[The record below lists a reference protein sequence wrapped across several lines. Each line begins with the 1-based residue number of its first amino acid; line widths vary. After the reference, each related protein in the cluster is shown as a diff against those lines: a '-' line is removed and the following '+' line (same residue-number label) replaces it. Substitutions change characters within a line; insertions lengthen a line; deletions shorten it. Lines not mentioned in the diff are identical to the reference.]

1 MQRGRIEEGRALR
14 SAFLSGRHARGANHG
29 VDVTGATRTENVS
42 SCVGTRGNNPIQD
55 NSAEKMM
62 DHMIWSAYL
71 YALNL
76 VTIVTAIVILVS
88 TLDDLTLDACYWSFE
103 IGRILRR
110 EKSQT
115 IDIGML
121 RTLEER
127 HLALMVPAWKE
138 YDVIA
143 KMIENTLAT
152 LEYERYV
159 IFVGTYHNDAETT
172 AEVERMVRRYPG
184 RVTRATVMND
194 GPTCKADCLNW
205 IVEAILRYEAVHHI
219 QFAGVVM
226 HDCEDVIHPVEL
238 KYLNHAVAES
248 DLVQLP
254 VLSLPRKWNEF
265 VAGCYLD
272 DFSETHQKDVPVRA
286 RLTGIVP
293 GAGVAS
299 CYSRRSIEAAM
310 KERNGC
316 PFNTSSLTEDYDFS
330 FRLRDLG
337 MKETFARFPLSD
349 IARDTGRERAGSSV
363 VNRNL
368 LATREY
374 FPKTFRT
381 AYRQRARWIL
391 GIAFQGWEQLGW
403 KGNLLTRY
411 MFFHDRKGIV
421 TSLFSV
427 IAYGVLLNF
436 LLLAALQKAGH
447 AIPAGATALA
457 AGSWVAPL
465 LWVNTAMLFA
475 RAGQRYH
482 FVSKL
487 NGPVQG
493 LLSIPRMFVN
503 NLINFYAVCRAWR
516 IYLGHL
522 VSGKPIAWDKT
533 SHTYLSN
540 QELGKARLKIG
551 EILVG
556 WGVVTLEQ
564 LQASLEKQ
572 LICGKRL
579 GELLIEGSALSTES
593 LADAIAEQA
602 ELPRVCLGNVAVGHF
617 ADSLAFELQYAYRAV
632 PFSTA
637 DDGTLNIAVGRP
649 LTPDEQDVVRRG
661 ARTKVAYFIACDLEI
676 SAELAR
682 HSRFVELARVR
693 DGDPAAQQGA
703 PAKKPSGEQA

>member
-1 MQRGRIEEGRALR
+1 
-14 SAFLSGRHARGANHG
+14 
-29 VDVTGATRTENVS
+29 
-42 SCVGTRGNNPIQD
+42 
-55 NSAEKMM
+55 MM
-62 DHMIWSAYL
+62 DNMIWSAYL
-71 YALNL
+71 YALN
-76 VTIVTAIVILVS
+76 IVAIVAALVILIS

-121 RTLEER
+121 RALEER

-152 LEYERYV
+152 LEYEHYI

-172 AEVERMVRRYPG
+172 AEVDRMVRRYPG

-205 IVEAILRYEAVHHI
+205 IIEAILRYEEVHHI
-219 QFAGVVM
+219 RFAGVVM

-238 KYLNHAVAES
+238 KYLNHAVADS

-286 RLTGIVP
+286 RLTGVVP

-310 KERNGC
+310 KERDGC

-337 MKETFARFPLSD
+337 MKETFARFALSD
-349 IARDTGRERAGSSV
+349 VAHDAGGQRAKEGAP
-363 VNRNL
+363 NRNL

-403 KGNLLTRY
+403 KGDLLTRY

-436 LLLAALQKAGH
+436 VLLAALQRAGH
-447 AIPAGATALA
+447 VIPAGTHLVA
-457 AGSWVAPL
+457 ASAWVTPL
-465 LWVNTAMLFA
+465 LWVNTVMLFA
-475 RAGQRYH
+475 RAGQRFH

-487 NGPVQG
+487 NGPLQG

-503 NLINFYAVCRAWR
+503 NLINFSAVCRAWR

-522 VSGKPIAWDKT
+522 ASGKPIAWDKT

-540 QELGKARLKIG
+540 EQLGKARLKVG

-556 WGVVTLEQ
+556 WGVVSLEQ
-564 LQASLEKQ
+564 LQAGLEKQ
-572 LICGKRL
+572 LTCGKRL
-579 GELLIEGSALSTES
+579 GELLLEGCALSTES

-602 ELPRVCLGNVAVGHF
+602 ELPRVSLGNVAVGHF
-617 ADSLAFELQYAYRAV
+617 ADSLAFELQYAYHAV

-637 DDGTLNIAVGRP
+637 DDGTLNVAVGRP
-649 LTPDEQDVVRRG
+649 LTPDEQDIVRRG
-661 ARTKVAYFIACDLEI
+661 ARSNVAYFIACDAEI
-676 SAELAR
+676 AAELAR
-682 HSRFVELARVR
+682 HSRFVEIARLR
-693 DGDPAAQQGA
+693 DGDDATLQAASV
-703 PAKKPSGEQA
+703 KKPSGEQA

>member
-1 MQRGRIEEGRALR
+1 M
-14 SAFLSGRHARGANHG
+14 
-29 VDVTGATRTENVS
+29 
-42 SCVGTRGNNPIQD
+42 D
-55 NSAEKMM
+55 N
-62 DHMIWSAYL
+62 MIWSAYL

-76 VTIVTAIVILVS
+76 IAIVTAIVILVS

-103 IGRILRR
+103 IRRILRR

-121 RTLEER
+121 RGLEER

-205 IVEAILRYEAVHHI
+205 IIEAILRYEAVHRI

-238 KYLNHAVAES
+238 KYLNHAVADS

-310 KERNGC
+310 KERNGS

-337 MKETFARFPLSD
+337 MKETFACIPLTG
-349 IARDTGRERAGSSV
+349 ITRDAVERRATGSV
-363 VNRNL
+363 ANRNL

-381 AYRQRARWIL
+381 AYRQRTRWIL

-427 IAYGVLLNF
+427 IAYGVLVNF
-436 LLLAALQKAGH
+436 LLLGALQRSLH
-447 AIPAGATALA
+447 VIPVGAPLFMA
-457 AGSWVAPL
+457 SHWVAPL
-465 LWVNTAMLFA
+465 LWINTAMLFA
-475 RAGQRYH
+475 RAGQRFH

-487 NGPVQG
+487 NGPTQG

-516 IYLGHL
+516 IYIGHL
-522 VSGKPIAWDKT
+522 VTGKPIAWDKT

-540 QELGKARLKIG
+540 EALGKARMKVG

-572 LICGKRL
+572 LTCGKRL
-579 GELLIEGSALSTES
+579 GELLVEGCAISAES

-602 ELPRVCLGNVAVGHF
+602 ELPRVSLGNVAVGHF
-617 ADSLAFELQYAYRAV
+617 ADSLAFELQYAYHAV

-637 DDGTLNIAVGRP
+637 EDGTLNVAVGRP

-661 ARTKVAYFIACDLEI
+661 ARSNVAYFIACDAEI
-676 SAELAR
+676 AAELSR
-682 HSRFVELARVR
+682 HSRFVELARAR

-703 PAKKPSGEQA
+703 LVTKPSGEQA

>member
-1 MQRGRIEEGRALR
+1 
-14 SAFLSGRHARGANHG
+14 
-29 VDVTGATRTENVS
+29 
-42 SCVGTRGNNPIQD
+42 
-55 NSAEKMM
+55 MM
-62 DHMIWSAYL
+62 DNTIWIAYL
-71 YALNL
+71 YALNII
-76 VTIVTAIVILVS
+76 TILTAIVILVS

-103 IGRILRR
+103 IGRFLRH
-110 EKSQT
+110 EKTQT

-121 RTLEER
+121 RAEEER
-127 HLALMVPAWKE
+127 YLALMVPAWKE

-152 LEYERYV
+152 MEYERYV

-205 IVEAILRYEAVHHI
+205 IIEAILRYEETHHI

-226 HDCEDVIHPVEL
+226 HDCEDVIHPIEL
-238 KYLNHAVAES
+238 KYLSHAIADS

-265 VAGCYLD
+265 VAGCYMD
-272 DFSETHQKDVPVRA
+272 DFSETHQKDVPARA
-286 RLTGIVP
+286 RLTGVVP

-299 CYSRRSIEAAM
+299 CYSRRAIEAAM
-310 KERNGC
+310 KESGGC

-349 IARDTGRERAGSSV
+349 IPQDAGAKPAKGGAA
-363 VNRNL
+363 NRNL

-403 KGNLLTRY
+403 KGDFLTRY

-427 IAYGVLLNF
+427 IAYGVLINF
-436 LLLAALQKAGH
+436 VALAALQKLGH
-447 AIPAGATALA
+447 VVPVSAPLVTA
-457 AGSWVAPL
+457 SEWIAPL
-465 LWVNTAMLFA
+465 LWVNTVMLFA
-475 RAGQRYH
+475 RAGQRYY

-522 VSGKPIAWDKT
+522 ASGKPIAWDKT

-540 QELGKARLKIG
+540 EQLGKVRHKIG

-556 WGVVTLEQ
+556 WGVVSLEQ
-564 LQASLEKQ
+564 LQAGLERQ
-572 LICGKRL
+572 LTCGKRL
-579 GELLIEGSALSTES
+579 GELLIEGSAISTES

-602 ELPRVCLGNVAVGHF
+602 ELPRVSLGNVAVGHF
-617 ADSLAFELQYAYRAV
+617 ADSLAFELQYTYRAI

-637 DDGTLNIAVGRP
+637 DDGTLNVAVGRP
-649 LTPDEQDVVRRG
+649 LTQDEQDIVRRG
-661 ARTKVAYFIACDLEI
+661 AKTNVAYFIACDTEI
-676 SAELAR
+676 AAELAR

-693 DGDPAAQQGA
+693 DGDDATSQVSPMQ
-703 PAKKPSGEQA
+703 KPSGEQA

>member
-1 MQRGRIEEGRALR
+1 M
-14 SAFLSGRHARGANHG
+14 
-29 VDVTGATRTENVS
+29 
-42 SCVGTRGNNPIQD
+42 D
-55 NSAEKMM
+55 N
-62 DHMIWSAYL
+62 MIWSAYL

-121 RTLEER
+121 RALEER

-349 IARDTGRERAGSSV
+349 IARDTGAERASGSSSV

-447 AIPAGATALA
+447 AIPVGATALA
-457 AGSWVAPL
+457 ASPWVAPL
-465 LWVNTAMLFA
+465 LWVNTVMLFA

-522 VSGKPIAWDKT
+522 ASGKPIAWDKT

-540 QELGKARLKIG
+540 KELGKARLKIG

-602 ELPRVCLGNVAVGHF
+602 ELPRVCLSNVAVGHF

-661 ARTKVAYFIACDLEI
+661 ARAKVAYFIACDLEI
-676 SAELAR
+676 TAELAR
-682 HSRFVELARVR
+682 HSRFVELVRARDV
-693 DGDPAAQQGA
+693 DPSAQQDA
-703 PAKKPSGEQA
+703 PTKKPSGEQA

>member
-1 MQRGRIEEGRALR
+1 MI
-14 SAFLSGRHARGANHG
+14 
-29 VDVTGATRTENVS
+29 
-42 SCVGTRGNNPIQD
+42 D
-55 NSAEKMM
+55 N
-62 DHMIWSAYL
+62 MIWSAYL

-76 VTIVTAIVILVS
+76 VAIVTAIVILVS

-103 IGRILRR
+103 IRRILRR

-121 RTLEER
+121 RALEER

-205 IVEAILRYEAVHHI
+205 IVEAILRYEAVHRI

-238 KYLNHAVAES
+238 KYLNHAVADS

-310 KERNGC
+310 KERNGA

-337 MKETFARFPLSD
+337 MKETFACIPLTG
-349 IARDTGRERAGSSV
+349 ITRDAAERRATGSV
-363 VNRNL
+363 ADRNL

-381 AYRQRARWIL
+381 AYRQRTRWIL

-427 IAYGVLLNF
+427 IAYGVLINF
-436 LLLAALQKAGH
+436 LLLGALQRSIH
-447 AIPAGATALA
+447 VIPVGAPLVMA
-457 AGSWVAPL
+457 SHWVAPL
-465 LWVNTAMLFA
+465 LWINTAMLFA
-475 RAGQRYH
+475 RAGQRFH

-487 NGPVQG
+487 NGPTQG

-516 IYLGHL
+516 IYIGHL
-522 VSGKPIAWDKT
+522 VTGKPIAWDKT

-540 QELGKARLKIG
+540 EALGKARMKVG

-564 LQASLEKQ
+564 LQASLDKQ
-572 LICGKRL
+572 LTCGKRL
-579 GELLIEGSALSTES
+579 GELLVEGCAISAES

-602 ELPRVCLGNVAVGHF
+602 ELPRVSLGNVAVGHF
-617 ADSLAFELQYAYRAV
+617 ADSLAFELQYAYHAV

-637 DDGTLNIAVGRP
+637 EDGTLNVAVGRP

-661 ARTKVAYFIACDLEI
+661 ARSNVAYFIACDAEI
-676 SAELAR
+676 AAELSR

-703 PAKKPSGEQA
+703 LVTKPSGEQA

>member
-1 MQRGRIEEGRALR
+1 
-14 SAFLSGRHARGANHG
+14 
-29 VDVTGATRTENVS
+29 
-42 SCVGTRGNNPIQD
+42 
-55 NSAEKMM
+55 
-62 DHMIWSAYL
+62 MIWSAYL
-71 YALNL
+71 YALNF
-76 VTIVTAIVILVS
+76 VAIVTAIVILVS

-121 RTLEER
+121 RALEER

-152 LEYERYV
+152 IEYERYV

-205 IVEAILRYEAVHHI
+205 IVEAILRYEEVHHI
-219 QFAGVVM
+219 RFAGVVM
-226 HDCEDVIHPVEL
+226 HDCEDVVHPIEL
-238 KYLNHAVAES
+238 KYLNHAVADS

-272 DFSETHQKDVPVRA
+272 DFSESHQKDVPVRG

-310 KERNGC
+310 KARGGA
-316 PFNTSSLTEDYDFS
+316 PFNTSTLTEDYDFS

-349 IARDTGRERAGSSV
+349 IARDAGGRHSERGVA
-363 VNRNL
+363 NQNL

-403 KGNLLTRY
+403 KGDLLTRY

-427 IAYGVLLNF
+427 IAYGVLINF
-436 LLLAALQKAGH
+436 LLLAALQRAGH
-447 AIPAGATALA
+447 VIPVGAPLVTVGA
-457 AGSWVAPL
+457 WVAPL
-465 LWVNTAMLFA
+465 LWVNTVMLCV

-516 IYLGHL
+516 IYIGHL
-522 VSGKPIAWDKT
+522 ASGKPIAWDKT

-540 QELGKARLKIG
+540 AELGKARLKIG

-572 LICGKRL
+572 LTCGKRL
-579 GELLIEGSALSTES
+579 GELLLEGSALSAES

-602 ELPRVCLGNVAVGHF
+602 ELPRVSLGNVAVGHF
-617 ADSLAFELQYAYRAV
+617 ADSLAFELQYAYLAV
-632 PFSTA
+632 PFSTSE
-637 DDGTLNIAVGRP
+637 DGTLNIAVGRP
-649 LTPDEQDVVRRG
+649 LTQDEQDVVRRG
-661 ARTKVAYFIACDLEI
+661 ARSNVAYFIACDTEI
-676 SAELAR
+676 AAELAR
-682 HSRFVELARVR
+682 HSRFVELARAR
-693 DGDPAAQQGA
+693 DGNDAMPQAFQVNR
-703 PAKKPSGEQA
+703 PSGEPL

>member
-1 MQRGRIEEGRALR
+1 
-14 SAFLSGRHARGANHG
+14 
-29 VDVTGATRTENVS
+29 
-42 SCVGTRGNNPIQD
+42 
-55 NSAEKMM
+55 MM
-62 DHMIWSAYL
+62 DNMIWSAYL

-76 VTIVTAIVILVS
+76 VAIVTAIVILVS

-103 IGRILRR
+103 IRRILRR

-121 RTLEER
+121 RGLEER

-205 IVEAILRYEAVHHI
+205 IIEAILRYEAVHRI

-238 KYLNHAVAES
+238 KYLNHAVADS

-286 RLTGIVP
+286 RLTGVVP

-310 KERNGC
+310 KERNGS

-337 MKETFARFPLSD
+337 MKETFACIPLTG
-349 IARDTGRERAGSSV
+349 ITRDAVERRATGSV
-363 VNRNL
+363 ANRNL

-381 AYRQRARWIL
+381 AYRQRTRWIL

-427 IAYGVLLNF
+427 IAYGVLVNF
-436 LLLAALQKAGH
+436 LLLGALQRSLH
-447 AIPAGATALA
+447 VIPVGAPLFMA
-457 AGSWVAPL
+457 SQWVAPL
-465 LWVNTAMLFA
+465 LWINTAMLFA
-475 RAGQRYH
+475 RAGQRFH

-487 NGPVQG
+487 NGPTQG

-516 IYLGHL
+516 IYIGHL
-522 VSGKPIAWDKT
+522 VTGKPIAWDKT

-540 QELGKARLKIG
+540 EALGKARMKVG

-572 LICGKRL
+572 LTCGKRL
-579 GELLIEGSALSTES
+579 GELLVEGCAISAES

-602 ELPRVCLGNVAVGHF
+602 ELPRVSLGNVAVGHF
-617 ADSLAFELQYAYRAV
+617 ADSLAFELQYAYHAV

-637 DDGTLNIAVGRP
+637 EDGTLNVAVGRP

-661 ARTKVAYFIACDLEI
+661 ARSNVAYFIACDAEI
-676 SAELAR
+676 AAELSR
-682 HSRFVELARVR
+682 HSRFVELARAR

-703 PAKKPSGEQA
+703 LVTKPSGEQA

>member
-1 MQRGRIEEGRALR
+1 
-14 SAFLSGRHARGANHG
+14 
-29 VDVTGATRTENVS
+29 
-42 SCVGTRGNNPIQD
+42 
-55 NSAEKMM
+55 MM
-62 DHMIWSAYL
+62 DNMIWSAYL

-76 VTIVTAIVILVS
+76 IAIVTAIVILVS

-103 IGRILRR
+103 IRRILRR

-121 RTLEER
+121 RGLEER

-205 IVEAILRYEAVHHI
+205 IIEAILRYEAVHRI

-238 KYLNHAVAES
+238 KYLNHAVADS

-310 KERNGC
+310 KERNGS

-337 MKETFARFPLSD
+337 MKETFACIPLTG
-349 IARDTGRERAGSSV
+349 ITRDAVERRATGSV
-363 VNRNL
+363 ANRNL

-381 AYRQRARWIL
+381 AYRQRTRWIL

-427 IAYGVLLNF
+427 IAYGVLVNF
-436 LLLAALQKAGH
+436 LLLGALQRSLH
-447 AIPAGATALA
+447 VIPVGAPLFMA
-457 AGSWVAPL
+457 SHWVAPL
-465 LWVNTAMLFA
+465 LWINTAMLFA
-475 RAGQRYH
+475 RAGQRFH

-487 NGPVQG
+487 NGPTQG

-516 IYLGHL
+516 IYIGHL
-522 VSGKPIAWDKT
+522 VTGKPIAWDKT

-540 QELGKARLKIG
+540 EALGKARMKVG

-572 LICGKRL
+572 LTCGKRL
-579 GELLIEGSALSTES
+579 GELLVEGCAISAES

-602 ELPRVCLGNVAVGHF
+602 ELPRVSLGNVAVGHF
-617 ADSLAFELQYAYRAV
+617 ADSLAFELQYAYHAV

-637 DDGTLNIAVGRP
+637 EDGTLNVAVGRP

-661 ARTKVAYFIACDLEI
+661 ARSNVAYFIACDAEI
-676 SAELAR
+676 AAELSR
-682 HSRFVELARVR
+682 HSRFVELARAR

-703 PAKKPSGEQA
+703 LVTKPSGEQA

>member
-1 MQRGRIEEGRALR
+1 
-14 SAFLSGRHARGANHG
+14 
-29 VDVTGATRTENVS
+29 
-42 SCVGTRGNNPIQD
+42 
-55 NSAEKMM
+55 
-62 DHMIWSAYL
+62 MIWSAYL

-76 VTIVTAIVILVS
+76 VAIVTALVILIS
-88 TLDDLTLDACYWSFE
+88 TLDDLMLDGCYWSFE

-115 IDIGML
+115 VDIGML
-121 RTLEER
+121 RAQEER

-152 LEYERYV
+152 IEYERYV

-205 IVEAILRYEAVHHI
+205 ILEAILRYEAVHHL

-286 RLTGIVP
+286 RLTGVVP

-310 KERNGC
+310 KERDGG

-337 MKETFARFPLSD
+337 MKETFARTPLSG
-349 IARDTGRERAGSSV
+349 IAREAGGERAKDGAAG
-363 VNRNL
+363 RNL

-403 KGNLLTRY
+403 KGDFLTRY

-436 LLLAALQKAGH
+436 VLLSVLQKDGH
-447 AIPAGATALA
+447 VMPASAHLVTAGA
-457 AGSWVAPL
+457 WVTPL
-465 LWVNTAMLFA
+465 LWVNTLMLFA
-475 RAGQRYH
+475 RAGQRFY

-487 NGPVQG
+487 NGPLQG

-503 NLINFYAVCRAWR
+503 NLINFCAVSRAWR
-516 IYLGHL
+516 IYVGHL
-522 VSGKPIAWDKT
+522 VSGRPIAWDKT

-540 QELGKARLKIG
+540 EELGKARRKIG

-556 WGVVTLEQ
+556 WGVVSPEQ
-564 LQASLEKQ
+564 LEDGLARQ
-572 LICGKRL
+572 LTCGKRL
-579 GELLIEGSALSTES
+579 GELLLEAGGLSTES

-602 ELPRVCLGNVAVGHF
+602 DLPRVSLGNVAVGHF

-637 DDGTLNIAVGRP
+637 ADGTLNVAVGRP
-649 LTPDEQDVVRRG
+649 LTRDEQDVVRRG
-661 ARTKVAYFIACDLEI
+661 ARTNVAYFIACDAEI
-676 SAELAR
+676 AAELGR
-682 HSRFVELARVR
+682 HSRFVEIARLR
-693 DGDPAAQQGA
+693 DGDNATQQA
-703 PAKKPSGEQA
+703 SPVKKPSGEQA

>member
-1 MQRGRIEEGRALR
+1 MM
-14 SAFLSGRHARGANHG
+14 
-29 VDVTGATRTENVS
+29 EN
-42 SCVGTRGNNPIQD
+42 T
-55 NSAEKMM
+55 
-62 DHMIWSAYL
+62 IWIAYL
-71 YALNL
+71 YAFDIIA
-76 VTIVTAIVILVS
+76 IVTAIVILVS
-88 TLDDLTLDACYWSFE
+88 TLDDLTLDVYYWSGE
-103 IGRILRR
+103 IGRILRH

-115 IDIGML
+115 IDIAML
-121 RTLEER
+121 RAQEER
-127 HLALMVPAWKE
+127 YLALMVPAWKE

-184 RVTRATVMND
+184 RVTRVTVMND

-205 IVEAILRYEAVHHI
+205 IIEAILRYEATHRI

-238 KYLNHAVAES
+238 KYLSHAIADS

-265 VAGCYLD
+265 VAGCYMD
-272 DFSETHQKDVPVRA
+272 DFSETHQKDMPARA

-299 CYSRRSIEAAM
+299 CYSRRAIEAAM
-310 KERNGC
+310 KERDGC

-337 MKETFARFPLSD
+337 MKETFARFPLSN
-349 IARDTGRERAGSSV
+349 IAQDAGAERANGGT
-363 VNRNL
+363 NQNL

-391 GIAFQGWEQLGW
+391 GISFQGWEQLGW
-403 KGNLLTRY
+403 KGDFLTRY

-427 IAYGVLLNF
+427 IAYGVLINF
-436 LLLAALQKAGH
+436 VTIAVLHKFGH
-447 AIPAGATALA
+447 
-457 AGSWVAPL
+457 VAPVSASLVMVGDWINPL
-465 LWVNTAMLFA
+465 LWVNTVMLLA
-475 RAGQRYH
+475 RTGQRYY

-493 LLSIPRMFVN
+493 LLSIPRMLVN

-516 IYLGHL
+516 IYIGHL
-522 VSGKPIAWDKT
+522 TNGKPIAWDKT

-540 QELGKARLKIG
+540 EALGKARRKVG

-556 WGVVTLEQ
+556 WGVITPGQ
-564 LQASLEKQ
+564 LQKSLEKQ
-572 LICGKRL
+572 LTCGKRL
-579 GELLIEGSALSTES
+579 GELLVEDSAISTES
-593 LADAIAEQA
+593 LADALAEQA
-602 ELPRVCLGNVAVGHF
+602 DLPRVSLGNVAVGHF
-617 ADSLAFELQYAYRAV
+617 AYSLAFELQYAYRAV

-637 DDGTLNIAVGRP
+637 DDGTLNVAVGRP
-649 LTPDEQDVVRRG
+649 LTKDEQDIVRRG
-661 ARTKVAYFIACDLEI
+661 AKTNVAYFIACDMEI
-676 SAELAR
+676 AAELAR

-693 DGDPAAQQGA
+693 GGDEATPQASVAI
-703 PAKKPSGEQA
+703 KPLGEQA

>member
-1 MQRGRIEEGRALR
+1 
-14 SAFLSGRHARGANHG
+14 
-29 VDVTGATRTENVS
+29 
-42 SCVGTRGNNPIQD
+42 
-55 NSAEKMM
+55 MM
-62 DHMIWSAYL
+62 DNMIWSAYL

-76 VTIVTAIVILVS
+76 VAIVTAIVILVS

-103 IGRILRR
+103 IRRILRR

-115 IDIGML
+115 VDIGML
-121 RTLEER
+121 RALEER

-238 KYLNHAVAES
+238 KYLNHAVADS

-286 RLTGIVP
+286 RLTGVVP

-310 KERNGC
+310 KERNGA

-337 MKETFARFPLSD
+337 MKETFACIPLTGST
-349 IARDTGRERAGSSV
+349 RDAAEKREQGGVA
-363 VNRNL
+363 NRNL

-381 AYRQRARWIL
+381 AYRQRTRWIL

-436 LLLAALQKAGH
+436 LLLGALQRAGH
-447 AIPAGATALA
+447 VIPDGTPLVMAGQ
-457 AGSWVAPL
+457 WVAPL
-465 LWVNTAMLFA
+465 LWINTAMLFA
-475 RAGQRYH
+475 RAGQRFH

-487 NGPVQG
+487 NGPTQG

-516 IYLGHL
+516 IYIGHL
-522 VSGKPIAWDKT
+522 VTGKPIAWDKT

-540 QELGKARLKIG
+540 EALGKVRLKVG

-564 LQASLEKQ
+564 LQATLEKQ
-572 LICGKRL
+572 LTCGTRL
-579 GELLIEGSALSTES
+579 GELLVEGCAISAES

-602 ELPRVCLGNVAVGHF
+602 ELPRVSLGNVAVGHF

-661 ARTKVAYFIACDLEI
+661 ARSNVAYFIACDAEI
-676 SAELAR
+676 AAELSR
-682 HSRFVELARVR
+682 HSRFVEIARAR

-703 PAKKPSGEQA
+703 PVQKPSGEQA

>member
-1 MQRGRIEEGRALR
+1 
-14 SAFLSGRHARGANHG
+14 
-29 VDVTGATRTENVS
+29 
-42 SCVGTRGNNPIQD
+42 
-55 NSAEKMM
+55 MM
-62 DHMIWSAYL
+62 DNMIWSAYL

-76 VTIVTAIVILVS
+76 VAIVTAIVILVS

-103 IGRILRR
+103 IRRILRR

-121 RTLEER
+121 RALEER

-205 IVEAILRYEAVHHI
+205 IVEAILRYEAVHRI

-238 KYLNHAVAES
+238 KYLNHAVADS

-310 KERNGC
+310 KERNGA

-337 MKETFARFPLSD
+337 MKETFACIPLTG
-349 IARDTGRERAGSSV
+349 ITRDAVEKRATGGVAD
-363 VNRNL
+363 RNL

-381 AYRQRARWIL
+381 AYRQRTRWIL

-427 IAYGVLLNF
+427 IAYGVLINF
-436 LLLAALQKAGH
+436 LLLGALQRSIH
-447 AIPAGATALA
+447 VIPVGAPLVMA
-457 AGSWVAPL
+457 SHWVAPL
-465 LWVNTAMLFA
+465 LWINTAMLFA
-475 RAGQRYH
+475 RAGQRFH

-487 NGPVQG
+487 NGPTQG

-516 IYLGHL
+516 IYIGHL
-522 VSGKPIAWDKT
+522 VTGKPIAWDKT

-540 QELGKARLKIG
+540 EALGKARMKVG

-564 LQASLEKQ
+564 LQASLDKQ
-572 LICGKRL
+572 LTCGKRL
-579 GELLIEGSALSTES
+579 GELLVEGCAISAES

-602 ELPRVCLGNVAVGHF
+602 ELPRVSLGNVAVGHF
-617 ADSLAFELQYAYRAV
+617 ADSLAFELQYAYHAV

-637 DDGTLNIAVGRP
+637 EDGTLNVAVGRP

-661 ARTKVAYFIACDLEI
+661 ARSNVAYFIACDAEI
-676 SAELAR
+676 VAELSR

-703 PAKKPSGEQA
+703 LVTKPSGEQA

>member
-1 MQRGRIEEGRALR
+1 
-14 SAFLSGRHARGANHG
+14 
-29 VDVTGATRTENVS
+29 
-42 SCVGTRGNNPIQD
+42 
-55 NSAEKMM
+55 MM
-62 DHMIWSAYL
+62 DNMIWSAYL

-76 VTIVTAIVILVS
+76 VAIVTAIVILVS

-103 IGRILRR
+103 IRRILRR

-115 IDIGML
+115 VDIGML
-121 RTLEER
+121 RALEER

-205 IVEAILRYEAVHHI
+205 IIEAILRYESVHHI

-238 KYLNHAVAES
+238 KYLNHAVADS

-286 RLTGIVP
+286 RLTGVVP

-310 KERNGC
+310 KERNGS

-337 MKETFARFPLSD
+337 MKETFACIPLTG
-349 IARDTGRERAGSSV
+349 ITRDAADRREHGGA

-381 AYRQRARWIL
+381 AYRQRTRWIL

-427 IAYGVLLNF
+427 VAYGVLINF
-436 LLLAALQKAGH
+436 LLLGALQRSSH
-447 AIPAGATALA
+447 VIPGGAPLIMA
-457 AGSWVAPL
+457 SHWVAPL
-465 LWVNTAMLFA
+465 LWINTAMLFA
-475 RAGQRYH
+475 RAGQRFH

-487 NGPVQG
+487 NGPTQG

-516 IYLGHL
+516 IYIGHL
-522 VSGKPIAWDKT
+522 VTGKPIAWDKT

-540 QELGKARLKIG
+540 EALGKARLKVG

-564 LQASLEKQ
+564 LQANLEKQ
-572 LICGKRL
+572 LTCGRRL
-579 GELLIEGSALSTES
+579 GELLVEGCAISAES

-602 ELPRVCLGNVAVGHF
+602 ELPRVSLGNVAVGHF
-617 ADSLAFELQYAYRAV
+617 ADSLAFELQYTYRAI

-637 DDGTLNIAVGRP
+637 DDGTLNVAVGRP

-661 ARTKVAYFIACDLEI
+661 ARSNVAYFIACDAEI
-676 SAELAR
+676 AAELSR
-682 HSRFVELARVR
+682 HSRFVELARAR
-693 DGDPAAQQGA
+693 DGDPAVQQGA
-703 PAKKPSGEQA
+703 PVQKPSGEQA

>member
-1 MQRGRIEEGRALR
+1 MM
-14 SAFLSGRHARGANHG
+14 NH
-29 VDVTGATRTENVS
+29 
-42 SCVGTRGNNPIQD
+42 I
-55 NSAEKMM
+55 
-62 DHMIWSAYL
+62 IWSTYIN
-71 YALNL
+71 ALTA
-76 VTIVTAIVILVS
+76 VAIVTAVVILVS
-88 TLDDLTLDACYWSFE
+88 TLDDLVLDACYWSFE
-103 IGRILRR
+103 IGRLLRR
-110 EKSQT
+110 EQSQS
-115 IDIGML
+115 IDVGTL
-121 RTLEER
+121 RALEER

-152 LEYERYV
+152 IEYERYV

-205 IVEAILRYEAVHHI
+205 IIETILRYEEVHHI

-238 KYLNHAVAES
+238 KYLNHAVADS

-286 RLTGIVP
+286 RLTGVVP

-310 KERNGC
+310 KARGGC
-316 PFNTSSLTEDYDFS
+316 AFNTASLTEDYDFS

-349 IARDTGRERAGSSV
+349 RTRDTAARPAPGGG
-363 VNRNL
+363 VNQNL

-403 KGNLLTRY
+403 KGDLLTRY
-411 MFFHDRKGIV
+411 MFFHDRKGVV

-427 IAYGVLLNF
+427 VAYGVLLNF
-436 LLLAALQKAGH
+436 LLVAVLQRAGQVVPVGGPLVTAAAWL
-447 AIPAGATALA
+447 
-457 AGSWVAPL
+457 APL
-465 LWVNTAMLFA
+465 LWVNTIMLLA
-475 RAGQRYH
+475 RAGQRYY
-482 FVSKL
+482 FVSRL
-487 NGPVQG
+487 NGRLQG

-503 NLINFYAVCRAWR
+503 NLINFCAVCRAWR
-516 IYLGHL
+516 IYLNHL
-522 VSGKPIAWDKT
+522 ASGKPIAWDKT
-533 SHTYLSN
+533 SHIYLSN
-540 QELGKARLKIG
+540 EALGKARLKIG

-556 WGVVTLEQ
+556 WGVVTPEQ
-564 LQASLEKQ
+564 LQASLDKQ
-572 LICGKRL
+572 LTCGRRL
-579 GELLIEGSALSTES
+579 GELLLEDYALSTES

-602 ELPRVCLGNVAVGHF
+602 ELPRVSLGNVAVGHF
-617 ADSLAFELQYAYRAV
+617 ADSLAFEVQYAYHAV

-637 DDGTLNIAVGRP
+637 DDGTLNVAVGRP
-649 LTPDEQDVVRRG
+649 LTSDEQDVVRRG
-661 ARTKVAYFIACDLEI
+661 ARSSVAYFIACDAEI
-676 SAELAR
+676 AAELAR
-682 HSRFVELARVR
+682 HSRFVELARAR
-693 DGDPAAQQGA
+693 DGDAATPQ
-703 PAKKPSGEQA
+703 KPLGEQA

>member
-1 MQRGRIEEGRALR
+1 M
-14 SAFLSGRHARGANHG
+14 
-29 VDVTGATRTENVS
+29 
-42 SCVGTRGNNPIQD
+42 D
-55 NSAEKMM
+55 NMV
-62 DHMIWSAYL
+62 WSAYL
-71 YALNL
+71 YALDI

-121 RTLEER
+121 RALEER

-238 KYLNHAVAES
+238 KYLNHAVADS

-316 PFNTSSLTEDYDFS
+316 PFNTRSLTEDYDFS

-349 IARDTGRERAGSSV
+349 IARDTGGQRATGNV

-427 IAYGVLLNF
+427 IAYAVLLNF
-436 LLLAALQKAGH
+436 LLLAALQRAGVVL
-447 AIPAGATALA
+447 PAGASASM
-457 AGSWVAPL
+457 GSSWVTPL
-465 LWVNTAMLFA
+465 LWVNAAMLFA

-487 NGPVQG
+487 NGPLQG

-540 QELGKARLKIG
+540 MELGKARLKIG

-572 LICGKRL
+572 LTCGKRL
-579 GELLIEGSALSTES
+579 GELLIEGSEISAES
-593 LADAIAEQA
+593 LADAIAEQS
-602 ELPRVCLGNVAVGHF
+602 ELPRVSLGNVAVGHF

-661 ARTKVAYFIACDLEI
+661 ARAKVAYFIASDLEI
-676 SAELAR
+676 TAELAR
-682 HSRFVELARVR
+682 HSRFVELTRMR

-703 PAKKPSGEQA
+703 PAQRPSGEHA

>member
-1 MQRGRIEEGRALR
+1 
-14 SAFLSGRHARGANHG
+14 
-29 VDVTGATRTENVS
+29 
-42 SCVGTRGNNPIQD
+42 
-55 NSAEKMM
+55 MM
-62 DHMIWSAYL
+62 DNMIWSAYL

-76 VTIVTAIVILVS
+76 VAIMTAIVILVS

-103 IGRILRR
+103 IRRLLRR

-121 RTLEER
+121 RALEEQ

-159 IFVGTYHNDAETT
+159 IFVGTYHNDVETT
-172 AEVERMVRRYPG
+172 TEVERMVRRYPG

-219 QFAGVVM
+219 QFAGVIM

-238 KYLNHAVAES
+238 KYLNHAVANS

-272 DFSETHQKDVPVRA
+272 DFSETHQKDLPVRA

-310 KERNGC
+310 KERNGS

-337 MKETFARFPLSD
+337 MKETFACIPLTGVP
-349 IARDTGRERAGSSV
+349 RDAPDRRADSGA

-381 AYRQRARWIL
+381 AYRQRTRWIL

-427 IAYGVLLNF
+427 VAYGVLINF
-436 LLLAALQKAGH
+436 LLLGALQRSGH
-447 AIPAGATALA
+447 VIPDGTSLVMV
-457 AGSWVAPL
+457 GHWVTPL
-465 LWVNTAMLFA
+465 LWINTAMLFA
-475 RAGQRYH
+475 RAGQRFH

-487 NGPVQG
+487 NGPTQG

-516 IYLGHL
+516 IYIGHL
-522 VSGKPIAWDKT
+522 VTGKPIAWDKT

-540 QELGKARLKIG
+540 EALGKARLKVG

-564 LQASLEKQ
+564 LQVSLEKQ
-572 LICGKRL
+572 LTCGKRL
-579 GELLIEGSALSTES
+579 GELLVEGCAISSES

-602 ELPRVCLGNVAVGHF
+602 ELPRVSLGNVAVGHF

-637 DDGTLNIAVGRP
+637 DDGTLNVAVGRP

-661 ARTKVAYFIACDLEI
+661 ARSNVAYFIACDAEI
-676 SAELAR
+676 AAELSR
-682 HSRFVELARVR
+682 HSRFVELARMR
-693 DGDPAAQQGA
+693 DGDPAAQQGSA
-703 PAKKPSGEQA
+703 ATKPSGEQA

>member
-1 MQRGRIEEGRALR
+1 
-14 SAFLSGRHARGANHG
+14 
-29 VDVTGATRTENVS
+29 
-42 SCVGTRGNNPIQD
+42 
-55 NSAEKMM
+55 M

-71 YALNL
+71 YTLNL

-121 RTLEER
+121 RALEER

-238 KYLNHAVAES
+238 KYLNHAVADS

-349 IARDTGRERAGSSV
+349 IARGAGGQRANGSV
-363 VNRNL
+363 ANRNL

-427 IAYGVLLNF
+427 IAYAVLLNF
-436 LLLAALQKAGH
+436 LLLAALQSAGVV
-447 AIPAGATALA
+447 IPAGASAIMA
-457 AGSWVAPL
+457 SSWVTPL

-487 NGPVQG
+487 NGPLQG

-522 VSGKPIAWDKT
+522 ASGKPIAWDKT

-572 LICGKRL
+572 LVCGKRL

-602 ELPRVCLGNVAVGHF
+602 ELPRVSLGNVAVGHF

-637 DDGTLNIAVGRP
+637 DDGTLNVAVGRP

-661 ARTKVAYFIACDLEI
+661 ARAKVAYFIACDMEI

-682 HSRFVELARVR
+682 HSRFVELTRMR
-693 DGDPAAQQGA
+693 DGDPAAHPGA
-703 PAKKPSGEQA
+703 PVQKPSGEQA

>member
-1 MQRGRIEEGRALR
+1 
-14 SAFLSGRHARGANHG
+14 
-29 VDVTGATRTENVS
+29 
-42 SCVGTRGNNPIQD
+42 
-55 NSAEKMM
+55 M

>member
-1 MQRGRIEEGRALR
+1 
-14 SAFLSGRHARGANHG
+14 
-29 VDVTGATRTENVS
+29 
-42 SCVGTRGNNPIQD
+42 
-55 NSAEKMM
+55 
-62 DHMIWSAYL
+62 
-71 YALNL
+71 
-76 VTIVTAIVILVS
+76 
-88 TLDDLTLDACYWSFE
+88 
-103 IGRILRR
+103 
-110 EKSQT
+110 
-115 IDIGML
+115 
-121 RTLEER
+121 
-127 HLALMVPAWKE
+127 MVPAWKE

-205 IVEAILRYEAVHHI
+205 IVEAILRYESVHHI

-238 KYLNHAVAES
+238 KYLNHAVADS

-316 PFNTSSLTEDYDFS
+316 PFNTCSLTEDYDFS

-337 MKETFARFPLSD
+337 MTETFARFPLSD
-349 IARDTGRERAGSSV
+349 IARDTGGQRANGNV

-427 IAYGVLLNF
+427 VAYAVLLNF
-436 LLLAALQKAGH
+436 LLLAALQHAGV
-447 AIPAGATALA
+447 ALPAGASAIMAALGHA
-457 AGSWVAPL
+457 AAVGEH
-465 LWVNTAMLFA
+465 
-475 RAGQRYH
+475 RH
-482 FVSKL
+482 
-487 NGPVQG
+487 
-493 LLSIPRMFVN
+493 
-503 NLINFYAVCRAWR
+503 AVCACRA
-516 IYLGHL
+516 
-522 VSGKPIAWDKT
+522 T
-533 SHTYLSN
+533 LSLR
-540 QELGKARLKIG
+540 Q
-551 EILVG
+551 
-556 WGVVTLEQ
+556 
-564 LQASLEKQ
+564 
-572 LICGKRL
+572 
-579 GELLIEGSALSTES
+579 
-593 LADAIAEQA
+593 QA
-602 ELPRVCLGNVAVGHF
+602 ERPAPGAAL
-617 ADSLAFELQYAYRAV
+617 D
-632 PFSTA
+632 TA
-637 DDGTLNIAVGRP
+637 DVRQQPDQLLRGLPCVAHLSRPSRERQAHRVG
-649 LTPDEQDVVRRG
+649 QDQSYLPVERG
-661 ARTKVAYFIACDLEI
+661 AGRRASR
-676 SAELAR
+676 SARSSSDGAW
-682 HSRFVELARVR
+682 SRWSNCRRASRNN
-693 DGDPAAQQGA
+693 
-703 PAKKPSGEQA
+703 

>member
-1 MQRGRIEEGRALR
+1 M
-14 SAFLSGRHARGANHG
+14 
-29 VDVTGATRTENVS
+29 
-42 SCVGTRGNNPIQD
+42 
-55 NSAEKMM
+55 
-62 DHMIWSAYL
+62 WSTYL
-71 YALNL
+71 YALNI
-76 VTIVTAIVILVS
+76 VAIVTAIVILVS

-121 RTLEER
+121 RAQEEH

-152 LEYERYV
+152 IEYERYV

-205 IVEAILRYEAVHHI
+205 IIEAILRYEEVHHI

-238 KYLNHAVAES
+238 KYLNHAVADS

-286 RLTGIVP
+286 RLTGVVP

-310 KERNGC
+310 KERDGC

-349 IARDTGRERAGSSV
+349 ITREAGTKRAHGRA

-403 KGNLLTRY
+403 KGDLLTRY

-436 LLLAALQKAGH
+436 VLLAVLQKAGH
-447 AIPAGATALA
+447 VVPVSASLVMMGD
-457 AGSWVAPL
+457 WVAPL

-516 IYLGHL
+516 IYISHL
-522 VSGKPIAWDKT
+522 TSGKPIAWDKT

-540 QELGKARLKIG
+540 EALGKVRRKVG

-556 WGVVTLEQ
+556 WGVVSLEQ

-579 GELLIEGSALSTES
+579 GELLIEGSAISTDS

-602 ELPRVCLGNVAVGHF
+602 DLPRVSLGNVAVGHF

-632 PFSTA
+632 PFSTT
-637 DDGTLNIAVGRP
+637 DDGTLNVAVGRP
-649 LTPDEQDVVRRG
+649 LTQDEQDVVRRG
-661 ARTKVAYFIACDLEI
+661 ARTNVAYFIACDAEI
-676 SAELAR
+676 AAELAR

-693 DGDPAAQQGA
+693 GGDDATPQISPMQ
-703 PAKKPSGEQA
+703 KPTGEQA

>member
-1 MQRGRIEEGRALR
+1 M
-14 SAFLSGRHARGANHG
+14 
-29 VDVTGATRTENVS
+29 
-42 SCVGTRGNNPIQD
+42 D
-55 NSAEKMM
+55 N
-62 DHMIWSAYL
+62 MIWSAYL
-71 YALNL
+71 YALNI
-76 VTIVTAIVILVS
+76 VAIVTAIVIFIS
-88 TLDDLTLDACYWSFE
+88 TLDDLTLDAFYWSFE
-103 IGRILRR
+103 IGRIWRR

-115 IDIGML
+115 IDIAML
-121 RTLEER
+121 RAQEER

-152 LEYERYV
+152 IEYERYV

-205 IVEAILRYEAVHHI
+205 ILEAILRYEGVHHI

-226 HDCEDVIHPVEL
+226 HDCEDVIHPIEL

-272 DFSETHQKDVPVRA
+272 DFSETHQKDVPARA
-286 RLTGIVP
+286 RLTGVVP

-310 KERNGC
+310 KERDGC

-337 MKETFARFPLSD
+337 MRETFARFPLSD
-349 IARDTGRERAGSSV
+349 VAHDTGGPRAKERAA
-363 VNRNL
+363 NRNL

-403 KGNLLTRY
+403 KGDLRTRY
-411 MFFHDRKGIV
+411 MFFRDRKGIV

-436 LLLAALQKAGH
+436 VSLAALQRVGH
-447 AIPAGATALA
+447 VIPVDTRLVA
-457 AGSWVAPL
+457 ASAWVAPL
-465 LWVNTAMLFA
+465 MWVNTVMLFA
-475 RAGQRYH
+475 RVAQRVH
-482 FVSKL
+482 FVSRL
-487 NGPVQG
+487 NGPLQG

-503 NLINFYAVCRAWR
+503 NLINFCAVSRAWR
-516 IYLGHL
+516 IYVGHL
-522 VSGKPIAWDKT
+522 ASGKPIAWDKT

-540 QELGKARLKIG
+540 EQLGKVRLKIG

-556 WGVVTLEQ
+556 WGVVSLAQ
-564 LQASLEKQ
+564 LQVSLEKQ
-572 LICGKRL
+572 LTCGKRL
-579 GELLIEGSALSTES
+579 GELLLEGGALSTES

-602 ELPRVCLGNVAVGHF
+602 ELPRVSLGNVAVGHF

-637 DDGTLNIAVGRP
+637 DDGTLNVAVGRP
-649 LTPDEQDVVRRG
+649 LTQDEQDVVRRG
-661 ARTKVAYFIACDLEI
+661 ARSNVAYFIACDAEI
-676 SAELAR
+676 TAELAR
-682 HSRFVELARVR
+682 HSRFVEIARLR
-693 DGDPAAQQGA
+693 DGDDAKLQAFA
-703 PAKKPSGEQA
+703 VKKPSGEQA

>member
-1 MQRGRIEEGRALR
+1 M
-14 SAFLSGRHARGANHG
+14 
-29 VDVTGATRTENVS
+29 
-42 SCVGTRGNNPIQD
+42 NN
-55 NSAEKMM
+55 
-62 DHMIWSAYL
+62 MIWSAYL
-71 YALNL
+71 YSLDIVA
-76 VTIVTAIVILVS
+76 VVTAVVILVS
-88 TLDDLTLDACYWSFE
+88 TLDDLTLDACYWVFE
-103 IGRILRR
+103 IKRMLRR
-110 EKSQT
+110 EKAQT

-121 RTLEER
+121 RAQEEH

-152 LEYERYV
+152 IEYERYV

-205 IVEAILRYEAVHHI
+205 IIEAILRYEDIHHI
-219 QFAGVVM
+219 RFAGVVM

-238 KYLNHAVAES
+238 KYLNHAIADS

-286 RLTGIVP
+286 RLTGVVP

-310 KERNGC
+310 KARDGC

-349 IARDTGRERAGSSV
+349 TARDAGGQRERGGTA
-363 VNRNL
+363 NRNL

-403 KGNLLTRY
+403 SGDLLTRY

-427 IAYGVLLNF
+427 IAYVVLLNF
-436 LLLAALQKAGH
+436 LLLAALQWAGQV
-447 AIPAGATALA
+447 IPVNTHPMATA
-457 AGSWVAPL
+457 SWVTPL
-465 LWVNTAMLFA
+465 LWVNTVMLLA
-475 RAGQRYH
+475 RAGQRFH

-487 NGPVQG
+487 NGPLQG

-516 IYLGHL
+516 IYIGHL
-522 VSGKPIAWDKT
+522 ASGKPIAWDKT

-540 QELGKARLKIG
+540 EELGKARLKIG

-556 WGVVTLEQ
+556 WGVVSLEQ
-564 LQASLEKQ
+564 LQAGLEKQ
-572 LICGKRL
+572 LTCGKRL
-579 GELLIEGSALSTES
+579 GELLLESGSLSTES

-602 ELPRVCLGNVAVGHF
+602 ELPRVSLGNVAVGHF

-637 DDGTLNIAVGRP
+637 DDGTLNVAVGRP
-649 LTPDEQDVVRRG
+649 LTQDEQDVVRRG
-661 ARTKVAYFIACDLEI
+661 ARSNVAYFIACDAEI
-676 SAELAR
+676 AAELAR
-682 HSRFVELARVR
+682 HSRFVEIARLR
-693 DGDPAAQQGA
+693 DGDDATLKASPL
-703 PAKKPSGEQA
+703 KKPSGEPA

>member
-1 MQRGRIEEGRALR
+1 
-14 SAFLSGRHARGANHG
+14 
-29 VDVTGATRTENVS
+29 
-42 SCVGTRGNNPIQD
+42 
-55 NSAEKMM
+55 
-62 DHMIWSAYL
+62 MIWSAYL
-71 YALNL
+71 YAFNF
-76 VTIVTAIVILVS
+76 VAIVTAIVILVS

-115 IDIGML
+115 IDVGML
-121 RTLEER
+121 RALEER

-152 LEYERYV
+152 IEYERYV

-205 IVEAILRYEAVHHI
+205 IVEAILRYEEVHHI
-219 QFAGVVM
+219 RFAGVVM
-226 HDCEDVIHPVEL
+226 HDCEDVVHPIEL
-238 KYLNHAVAES
+238 KYLNHAVADS

-299 CYSRRSIEAAM
+299 CYSRRSIEAAT
-310 KERNGC
+310 KARGGA

-349 IARDTGRERAGSSV
+349 VARDAGGGHSERGGASQ
-363 VNRNL
+363 NL

-374 FPKTFRT
+374 FPETFRA
-381 AYRQRARWIL
+381 AYRQRARWIV

-403 KGNLLTRY
+403 KGDLLTRY

-427 IAYGVLLNF
+427 IAYGVLINF
-436 LLLAALQKAGH
+436 LLLAALQRAGH
-447 AIPAGATALA
+447 VIPVGARLVTIGA
-457 AGSWVAPL
+457 WVAPL
-465 LWVNTAMLFA
+465 LWVNTVMLCV
-475 RAGQRYH
+475 RAVQRYH

-493 LLSIPRMFVN
+493 LLSIPRMLVN

-516 IYLGHL
+516 IYIGHL

-540 QELGKARLKIG
+540 EALGKARLKIG
-551 EILVG
+551 ELLVG

-572 LICGKRL
+572 LTCGKRL
-579 GELLIEGSALSTES
+579 GELLLEGSALSAES

-602 ELPRVCLGNVAVGHF
+602 ELPRVSLGNIAVGHF
-617 ADSLAFELQYAYRAV
+617 ADSLAFELQYAYLAV
-632 PFSTA
+632 PFSTS

-649 LTPDEQDVVRRG
+649 LTQDEQDVVRRG
-661 ARTKVAYFIACDLEI
+661 ARSNVAYFIASDTEI
-676 SAELAR
+676 AAELAR

-693 DGDPAAQQGA
+693 DDNDATLQAFQVN
-703 PAKKPSGEQA
+703 KPSGEQR

>member
-1 MQRGRIEEGRALR
+1 M
-14 SAFLSGRHARGANHG
+14 
-29 VDVTGATRTENVS
+29 
-42 SCVGTRGNNPIQD
+42 D
-55 NSAEKMM
+55 N
-62 DHMIWSAYL
+62 MIWSAYL
-71 YALNL
+71 YALDI

-88 TLDDLTLDACYWSFE
+88 TLDDLTLDACYWLFE

-110 EKSQT
+110 EKSPT

-121 RTLEER
+121 RAQEER

-152 LEYERYV
+152 IEYERYV

-205 IVEAILRYEAVHHI
+205 IIEAILHYEGVHHI

-238 KYLNHAVAES
+238 KYLNHAVADS
-248 DLVQLP
+248 DLIQLP

-310 KERNGC
+310 KERDGC

-349 IARDTGRERAGSSV
+349 IARDAGAGRSKGGG

-403 KGNLLTRY
+403 KGSPLTRY

-427 IAYGVLLNF
+427 IAYGVLVNF

-447 AIPAGATALA
+447 VIPVSAPLVTI
-457 AGSWVAPL
+457 STWITPL
-465 LWVNTAMLFA
+465 LWVNTVMLFA

-522 VSGKPIAWDKT
+522 ASGKPIAWDKT

-540 QELGKARLKIG
+540 EALGKVRLKIG

-564 LQASLEKQ
+564 LHASLEKQ
-572 LICGKRL
+572 LTCGKRL
-579 GELLIEGSALSTES
+579 GELLIEGSVVSTES

-602 ELPRVCLGNVAVGHF
+602 DLPRVSLGNVAVGHF

-637 DDGTLNIAVGRP
+637 DDGTLNVAVGRP
-649 LTPDEQDVVRRG
+649 LTQDEQDVVRRG
-661 ARTKVAYFIACDLEI
+661 ARAKVAYFIACDAEI
-676 SAELAR
+676 TAELAR

-693 DGDPAAQQGA
+693 DGDQATPQASPMQ
-703 PAKKPSGEQA
+703 KPSGEQA

>member
-1 MQRGRIEEGRALR
+1 M
-14 SAFLSGRHARGANHG
+14 
-29 VDVTGATRTENVS
+29 
-42 SCVGTRGNNPIQD
+42 D
-55 NSAEKMM
+55 N
-62 DHMIWSAYL
+62 MIWSAYL
-71 YALNL
+71 YALNFVAIL
-76 VTIVTAIVILVS
+76 TAIVILVS

-110 EKSQT
+110 EKTQT
-115 IDIGML
+115 VDIAML
-121 RTLEER
+121 RALDER

-205 IVEAILRYEAVHHI
+205 IVEAILRYEAIHHVR
-219 QFAGVVM
+219 FAGVVM

-238 KYLNHAVAES
+238 KYLNHAIADS

-265 VAGCYLD
+265 VAGCYMD
-272 DFSETHQKDVPVRA
+272 DFSESHQKDMPVRG
-286 RLTGIVP
+286 RLTGVVP

-316 PFNTSSLTEDYDFS
+316 PFNTCSLTEDYDFS
-330 FRLRDLG
+330 FRLKELG
-337 MKETFARFPLSD
+337 MKETFARIPLSGTPAD
-349 IARDTGRERAGSSV
+349 GAPRRSNDHAH
-363 VNRNL
+363 RNL

-381 AYRQRARWIL
+381 AYRQRSRWIL

-403 KGNLLTRY
+403 KGDLLTRY
-411 MFFHDRKGIV
+411 LFFHDRKGIV

-427 IAYGVLLNF
+427 IAYGVLFNF
-436 LLLAALQKAGH
+436 LMLAALRNAGH
-447 AIPAGATALA
+447 VIPAGASVVM
-457 AGSWVAPL
+457 AGHWVTPL
-465 LWVNTAMLFA
+465 LWVNSVMLLA
-475 RAGQRYH
+475 RAGQRFH
-482 FVSKL
+482 FVSRL
-487 NGPVQG
+487 NGPLQG
-493 LLSIPRMFVN
+493 FLSIPRMFVN
-503 NLINFYAVCRAWR
+503 NLINFSAVCRAWR

-522 VSGKPIAWDKT
+522 ASGKPIAWDKT
-533 SHTYLSN
+533 SHIYLSN
-540 QELGKARLKIG
+540 EALGKTRLKIG

-572 LICGKRL
+572 LTCGRRL
-579 GELLIEGSALSTES
+579 GELLIEASALSAES

-602 ELPRVCLGNVAVGHF
+602 DLPRVSLGNVAVGHF
-617 ADSLAFELQYAYRAV
+617 ANSLAFELQYAYRAI

-637 DDGTLNIAVGRP
+637 DDGTLNVAVGRP
-649 LTPDEQDVVRRG
+649 LTQDEQDVMRRG
-661 ARTKVAYFIACDLEI
+661 ARARVAYFIACDAEI
-676 SAELAR
+676 AAELAR
-682 HSRFVELARVR
+682 HSRFVDIARVR
-693 DGDPAAQQGA
+693 DGAPDAQ
-703 PAKKPSGEQA
+703 PVSKPSGEQA

>member
-1 MQRGRIEEGRALR
+1 
-14 SAFLSGRHARGANHG
+14 
-29 VDVTGATRTENVS
+29 
-42 SCVGTRGNNPIQD
+42 
-55 NSAEKMM
+55 MM
-62 DHMIWSAYL
+62 DNMIWSAYL

-76 VTIVTAIVILVS
+76 VAIVTAIVILVS

-103 IGRILRR
+103 IRRILRR

-121 RTLEER
+121 RALEER

-205 IVEAILRYEAVHHI
+205 IVEAILRYEAVHRI

-238 KYLNHAVAES
+238 KYLNHAVADS

-310 KERNGC
+310 KERNGA

-337 MKETFARFPLSD
+337 MKETFACIPLTG
-349 IARDTGRERAGSSV
+349 ITRDAVEKRATGGVAD
-363 VNRNL
+363 RNL

-381 AYRQRARWIL
+381 AYRQRTRWIL

-427 IAYGVLLNF
+427 IAYGVLINF
-436 LLLAALQKAGH
+436 LLLGALQRSIH
-447 AIPAGATALA
+447 VIPVGAPLVMA
-457 AGSWVAPL
+457 SHWVAPL
-465 LWVNTAMLFA
+465 LWINTAMLFA
-475 RAGQRYH
+475 RAGQRFH

-487 NGPVQG
+487 NGPTQG

-516 IYLGHL
+516 IYIGHL
-522 VSGKPIAWDKT
+522 VTGKPIAWDKT

-540 QELGKARLKIG
+540 EALGKARMKVG

-564 LQASLEKQ
+564 LQASLDKQ
-572 LICGKRL
+572 LTCGKRL
-579 GELLIEGSALSTES
+579 GELLVEGCAISAES

-602 ELPRVCLGNVAVGHF
+602 ELPRVSLGNVAVGHF
-617 ADSLAFELQYAYRAV
+617 ADSLAFELQYAYHAV

-637 DDGTLNIAVGRP
+637 EDGTLNVAVGRP

-661 ARTKVAYFIACDLEI
+661 ARSNVAYFIACDAEI
-676 SAELAR
+676 AAELSR

-703 PAKKPSGEQA
+703 LVTKPSGEQA